1 MRSGERA
8 GKRGSPQKI
17 KPGNGDRVEIA
28 DRQIQRL
35 VRAFRAIK
43 SVRLRMNIVSFAE
56 SVALARTL
64 RRHSRRGDRS

>member
-8 GKRGSPQKI
+8 GKRSSSQKL
-17 KPGNGDRVEIA
+17 KPRDDDRVEIA

-56 SVALARTL
+56 SVALARTS
-64 RRHSRRGDRS
+64 RRHKRRQD